1 MFYVLLFLYSIC
13 AINGS
18 TGLTIFQTVV
28 QQGLCFMIFR
38 FCDCIFQYLFSKF
51 YVLCFTFSSQQGLF
65 FLVILYSPY
74 NSSTRFTFY
83 VLCFVSFVTLFS
95 VSIQQGL
102 CFMFYLLF
110 TTFMLP
116 MLTSNL
122 STWFS
127 FYTLANPYGNT
138 TRTKFMFYVLPFN
151 I

>member
-1 MFYVLLFLYSIC
+1 MFYVLLFLH
-13 AINGS
+13 
-18 TGLTIFQTVV
+18 
-28 QQGLCFMIFR
+28 
-38 FCDCIFQYLFSKF
+38 SKA
-51 YVLCFTFSSQQGLF
+51 YF

-151 I
+151 IWDSSLVYCTLSFNFSCTYPSIIKQGLCFMFCVNISGIHYINFVVDIII